1 MCAVVLTELL
11 KLICSAALACVG
23 QYQKAG
29 DSEARESMLGI
40 TPVDVMWFM
49 GTAIIFTF
57 NNILVWVAIGA
68 NDMSQFGILRDTMVI
83 WTACL
88 WILVFQAPLGARRW
102 LGIMIIL
109 GGLALIHFRAETS
122 SSPGGASQARQASQW
137 GFALVLCMTFCNS
150 LGSITNEKAFKRSA
164 ALDIN
169 LQNCVLYSGCI
180 CATLLVMA
188 FTDLERLLS
197 PSRFFEGF
205 TRGTLLTICLQATA
219 GLLVS
224 RLLKYTDSI
233 MKTVASCIRGPVV
246 VFIAPLLVDSP
257 TDLQTLGS
265 SMLIAS
271 GCVQYMLQGPM

>member
-1 MCAVVLTELL
+1 
-11 KLICSAALACVG
+11 
-23 QYQKAG
+23 
-29 DSEARESMLGI
+29 
-40 TPVDVMWFM
+40 
-49 GTAIIFTF
+49 
-57 NNILVWVAIGA
+57 
-68 NDMSQFGILRDTMVI
+68 
-83 WTACL
+83 
-88 WILVFQAPLGARRW
+88 
-102 LGIMIIL
+102 
-109 GGLALIHFRAETS
+109 
-122 SSPGGASQARQASQW
+122 
-137 GFALVLCMTFCNS
+137 MTFCNA
-150 LGSITNEKAFKRSA
+150 LGSVTNEKAFKRSA

-188 FTDLERLLS
+188 FTDLELLLS
-197 PSRFFEGF
+197 PSRFLEGF

-257 TDLQTLGS
+257 TDWQTLGS

-271 GCVQYMLQGPM
+271 GCVQYMLQGPMAHVAKPATE